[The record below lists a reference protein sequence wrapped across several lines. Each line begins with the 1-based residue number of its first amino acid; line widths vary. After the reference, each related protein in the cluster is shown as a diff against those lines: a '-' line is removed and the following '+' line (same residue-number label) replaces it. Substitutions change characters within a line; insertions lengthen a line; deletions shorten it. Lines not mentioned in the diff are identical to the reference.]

1 MPRMLGLD
9 VLEDGLGEAAVPS
22 AGVRQPG
29 LGAGLARYQHR
40 RGAALKQRQH
50 LYQQQ
55 YFNSLTQIEAMQP
68 YLAGVAST
76 AATPTPAAAP
86 LLHPGDGEA
95 QPLQVAQPV
104 PGPGP
109 SNGLGYTPRLLQG

>member
-40 RGAALKQRQH
+40 RRAALKQRQH

-55 YFNSLTQIEAMQP
+55 IFLIPFTLTQITVTRPLTLLGSQP
-68 YLAGVAST
+68 R
-76 AATPTPAAAP
+76 PPP
-86 LLHPGDGEA
+86 
-95 QPLQVAQPV
+95 
-104 PGPGP
+104 
-109 SNGLGYTPRLLQG
+109 